1 MRRGL
6 VPIVLGAIVLTGCGG
21 EETAPPSASQS
32 VLAGTTLD
40 GEQVSLEDFRGTPLF
55 VNVWSSW

>member
-1 MRRGL
+1 MLRGL

-21 EETAPPSASQS
+21 AETAPQSASQS